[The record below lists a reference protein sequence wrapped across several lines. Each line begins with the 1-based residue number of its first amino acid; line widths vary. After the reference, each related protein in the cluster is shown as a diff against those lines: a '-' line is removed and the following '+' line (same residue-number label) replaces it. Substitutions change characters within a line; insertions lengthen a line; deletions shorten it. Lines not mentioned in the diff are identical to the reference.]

1 MGLRGY
7 GIIFNLNFIFG
18 PLNSRNLNL
27 TPSKFTLILHPAF
40 FFPVRVS
47 VQCSEG
53 CTSESNKE
61 SESSAK
67 ARLDLSC
74 NSFAKP
80 LVPSQYFSKV
90 HLLFYLSSFVLF
102 ISCSFCLVPVK
113 FVVQSI

>member
-7 GIIFNLNFIFG
+7 GIIFNFNFIFG
-18 PLNSRNLNL
+18 PPNSRNLNL

-40 FFPVRVS
+40 FFFPVRVS

-53 CTSESNKE
+53 CTNESNKE

-74 NSFAKP
+74 NS
-80 LVPSQYFSKV
+80 LPS
-90 HLLFYLSSFVLF
+90 LWSSYA
-102 ISCSFCLVPVK
+102 IDG
-113 FVVQSI
+113 